1 MRLVVVLA
9 ALVALVAC
17 RPVAG
22 SAPNATEPERHGDP
36 GHRESEAREGDA
48 VSGPDYEEDEEYE
61 EVLPVHQY
69 IVDDLIRVEPVVKP
83 KPTKRGG
90 EKNAGKSR
98 RKKNKGKNKKKG
110 TPCEMEYKNFCIH
123 GECIY
128 LEHLQMVTCKC
139 HQDFFGE
146 RCGEQFMK
154 TQKKNDVAD
163 YSKTVLVVVAVL
175 LSSISF
181 ITVLIIV
188 IVQVRKKMQNDSDVA
203 TAKLRGTSGYLT
215 HPLGHCGWELLP
227 LSPDSSRQRLL
238 QGDVNM
244 PLAAESLAGEDSYH
258 YILA

>member
-1 MRLVVVLA
+1 MPWLSVNSVFFTGLCLNPCSFTQISYVAKCCSRSALLLFISSGAHSSSAHTAFDLHCTGLNGGRVVLKEIYLFSIA
-9 ALVALVAC
+9 RLSHLVLF
-17 RPVAG
+17 
-22 SAPNATEPERHGDP
+22 S
-36 GHRESEAREGDA
+36 
-48 VSGPDYEEDEEYE
+48 
-61 EVLPVHQY
+61 
-69 IVDDLIRVEPVVKP
+69 VEPVVKP

-90 EKNAGKSR
+90 EKNANKSR

-154 TQKKNDVAD
+154 TQRKNDVAD

-188 IVQVRKKMQNDSDVA
+188 IVQ
-203 TAKLRGTSGYLT
+203 GTQMGK
-215 HPLGHCGWELLP
+215 EM
-227 LSPDSSRQRLL
+227 LSVLNTVHAVQMEGTTIP
-238 QGDVNM
+238 
-244 PLAAESLAGEDSYH
+244 A
-258 YILA
+258 

>member
-1 MRLVVVLA
+1 MSLRLRQSLPTPLIDCHGTA
-9 ALVALVAC
+9 GKG
-17 RPVAG
+17 PVRGSRSGRRKSAKCLTNSKHAEPNSSLLPAG
-22 SAPNATEPERHGDP
+22 PGQGEP
-36 GHRESEAREGDA
+36 EAREA
-48 VSGPDYEEDEEYE
+48 EAASGPDYEEDEEYE
-61 EVLPVHQY
+61 EALPVHQY

-90 EKNAGKSR
+90 EKNAGKSK

-154 TQKKNDVAD
+154 TQRKNDVAD

-188 IVQVRKKMQNDSDVA
+188 IVQVRKKCPQYEEKEERK
-203 TAKLRGTSGYLT
+203 KLRQENRN
-215 HPLGHCGWELLP
+215 GHVG
-227 LSPDSSRQRLL
+227 
-238 QGDVNM
+238 V
-244 PLAAESLAGEDSYH
+244 
-258 YILA
+258 

>member
-1 MRLVVVLA
+1 LF
-9 ALVALVAC
+9 
-17 RPVAG
+17 
-22 SAPNATEPERHGDP
+22 S
-36 GHRESEAREGDA
+36 
-48 VSGPDYEEDEEYE
+48 
-61 EVLPVHQY
+61 
-69 IVDDLIRVEPVVKP
+69 VEPVVKP
-83 KPTKRGG
+83 KPAKRGG

-123 GECIY
+123 GECVY

-154 TQKKNDVAD
+154 TQRKNDVAD

-188 IVQVRKKMQNDSDVA
+188 IVQVRKKCPQYEEKEERK
-203 TAKLRGTSGYLT
+203 KLRQENRNVHVG
-215 HPLGHCGWELLP
+215 
-227 LSPDSSRQRLL
+227 
-238 QGDVNM
+238 V
-244 PLAAESLAGEDSYH
+244 
-258 YILA
+258 

>member
-1 MRLVVVLA
+1 MANKVCSGQMPGKDSGCASSRP
-9 ALVALVAC
+9 AC
-17 RPVAG
+17 G
-22 SAPNATEPERHGDP
+22 SSPNATEPQRRGERQP
-36 GHRESEAREGDA
+36 ESREGEP
-48 VSGPDYEEDEEYE
+48 VPGPDYEEDEEEYE
-61 EVLPVHQY
+61 EAPPVHQY

-83 KPTKRGG
+83 KSAKRGG

-110 TPCEMEYKNFCIH
+110 TPCELEYKNFCIH

-128 LEHLQMVTCKC
+128 REHLQMVTCKC

-154 TQKKNDVAD
+154 TQRKNDVAD

-188 IVQVRKKMQNDSDVA
+188 IVQSEYLQLLSAVKGLDKA
-203 TAKLRGTSGYLT
+203 LPSGAQSLQMFNYT
-215 HPLGHCGWELLP
+215 KDWLL
-227 LSPDSSRQRLL
+227 
-238 QGDVNM
+238 
-244 PLAAESLAGEDSYH
+244 A
-258 YILA
+258 

>member
-1 MRLVVVLA
+1 MRAVPLIAALAVLA
-9 ALVALVAC
+9 AC

-22 SAPNATEPERHGDP
+22 SSPNATHLERLGGPGQREPET
-36 GHRESEAREGDA
+36 REG
-48 VSGPDYEEDEEYE
+48 EYE
-61 EVLPVHQY
+61 EALPVHQY

-90 EKNAGKSR
+90 EKNASKSR
-98 RKKNKGKNKKKG
+98 RKKNRGKNKKKG

-154 TQKKNDVAD
+154 TQRKNDVAD

-188 IVQVRKKMQNDSDVA
+188 IVQQQCF
-203 TAKLRGTSGYLT
+203 
-215 HPLGHCGWELLP
+215 P
-227 LSPDSSRQRLL
+227 
-238 QGDVNM
+238 
-244 PLAAESLAGEDSYH
+244 
-258 YILA
+258 

>member
-1 MRLVVVLA
+1 MRAVALIAALAVLA
-9 ALVALVAC
+9 AC

-22 SAPNATEPERHGDP
+22 ASPNATEPERRGGHGQ
-36 GHRESEAREGDA
+36 REPEAREGDA

-61 EVLPVHQY
+61 EALPVHQY
-69 IVDDLIRVEPVVKP
+69 IVDDLIRVAPVVKP

-154 TQKKNDVAD
+154 TQRKNDVAD

-188 IVQVRKKMQNDSDVA
+188 IVQVRKKCPQYEEKEERK
-203 TAKLRGTSGYLT
+203 KLRQENRNSHVG
-215 HPLGHCGWELLP
+215 
-227 LSPDSSRQRLL
+227 
-238 QGDVNM
+238 V
-244 PLAAESLAGEDSYH
+244 
-258 YILA
+258 

>member
-1 MRLVVVLA
+1 
-9 ALVALVAC
+9 
-17 RPVAG
+17 P
-22 SAPNATEPERHGDP
+22 
-36 GHRESEAREGDA
+36 EAREGEA

-61 EVLPVHQY
+61 EALPVHQY

-90 EKNAGKSR
+90 EKNVGKSR

-154 TQKKNDVAD
+154 TQRKNDVAD

-188 IVQVRKKMQNDSDVA
+188 IVQVRKKCPRYEEKEERK
-203 TAKLRGTSGYLT
+203 KLRQENRN
-215 HPLGHCGWELLP
+215 GHVG
-227 LSPDSSRQRLL
+227 
-238 QGDVNM
+238 V
-244 PLAAESLAGEDSYH
+244 
-258 YILA
+258 

>member
-1 MRLVVVLA
+1 MRALALLVALA
-9 ALVALVAC
+9 ALAARLA
-17 RPVAG
+17 AA
-22 SAPNATEPERHGDP
+22 SAANGTQP
-36 GHRESEAREGDA
+36 GPREAEGRQGEA
-48 VSGPDYEEDEEYE
+48 VPGPDYEEEEE
-61 EVLPVHQY
+61 EGEEALPVHQY

-83 KPTKRGG
+83 KTTKRGG

-123 GECIY
+123 GECVY

-154 TQKKNDVAD
+154 TQRKNDVAD

-181 ITVLIIV
+181 VTVLIVV
-188 IVQVRKKMQNDSDVA
+188 IVQVRKKCPQYEEKEERK
-203 TAKLRGTSGYLT
+203 KLRQENRN
-215 HPLGHCGWELLP
+215 GHVG
-227 LSPDSSRQRLL
+227 
-238 QGDVNM
+238 V
-244 PLAAESLAGEDSYH
+244 
-258 YILA
+258 

>member
-1 MRLVVVLA
+1 LF
-9 ALVALVAC
+9 
-17 RPVAG
+17 
-22 SAPNATEPERHGDP
+22 S
-36 GHRESEAREGDA
+36 
-48 VSGPDYEEDEEYE
+48 
-61 EVLPVHQY
+61 
-69 IVDDLIRVEPVVKP
+69 VEPVVKP

-123 GECIY
+123 GECVY

-154 TQKKNDVAD
+154 TQRKNEVAD

-181 ITVLIIV
+181 VTVLIIV
-188 IVQVRKKMQNDSDVA
+188 IVQVRKKCPQYEEKEERK
-203 TAKLRGTSGYLT
+203 KLRQENRN
-215 HPLGHCGWELLP
+215 GHVG
-227 LSPDSSRQRLL
+227 
-238 QGDVNM
+238 V
-244 PLAAESLAGEDSYH
+244 
-258 YILA
+258 

>member
-1 MRLVVVLA
+1 MASQIPGCWPSVRWSYQLETGEEREHANRA
-9 ALVALVAC
+9 A
-17 RPVAG
+17 AG
-22 SAPNATEPERHGDP
+22 SSPNATEPRRHEER
-36 GHRESEAREGDA
+36 EAGSREGEP
-48 VSGPDYEEDEEYE
+48 VPGPDYEEDEEEYE
-61 EVLPVHQY
+61 EAPPVHQY

-83 KPTKRGG
+83 KPAKRGG

-98 RKKNKGKNKKKG
+98 RKKNRGKNKKKG

-154 TQKKNDVAD
+154 TQRKNDVAD

-188 IVQVRKKMQNDSDVA
+188 IVQVRKKCPQYEEKEERK
-203 TAKLRGTSGYLT
+203 KLRQENRNGNVG
-215 HPLGHCGWELLP
+215 
-227 LSPDSSRQRLL
+227 
-238 QGDVNM
+238 V
-244 PLAAESLAGEDSYH
+244 
-258 YILA
+258 

>member
-1 MRLVVVLA
+1 QRTSVLPPCSETMLLNFDCCMEQLSPLVSVWLYCFSPGCEMPCCTLTCFLMTGSPAVTISLLPTKFCNSLFAQSSIPRLSDVVLF
-9 ALVALVAC
+9 
-17 RPVAG
+17 P
-22 SAPNATEPERHGDP
+22 
-36 GHRESEAREGDA
+36 
-48 VSGPDYEEDEEYE
+48 
-61 EVLPVHQY
+61 
-69 IVDDLIRVEPVVKP
+69 VEPVVKP

-90 EKNAGKSR
+90 EKNASKSR
-98 RKKNKGKNKKKG
+98 RKKNRGKNKKKG

-154 TQKKNDVAD
+154 TQRKNDVAD

-188 IVQVRKKMQNDSDVA
+188 IVHYS
-203 TAKLRGTSGYLT
+203 
-215 HPLGHCGWELLP
+215 
-227 LSPDSSRQRLL
+227 
-238 QGDVNM
+238 
-244 PLAAESLAGEDSYH
+244 AAEHKQEVEEECLC
-258 YILA
+258 

>member
-1 MRLVVVLA
+1 MESKEQGASRQTGVPAITRRVPDAVTRAASRLPREAVGARSLEA
-9 ALVALVAC
+9 FKARMDGAWSNP
-17 RPVAG
+17 REPG
-22 SAPNATEPERHGDP
+22 S
-36 GHRESEAREGDA
+36 REGEP
-48 VSGPDYEEDEEYE
+48 VPGPDYEEDEEEYE
-61 EVLPVHQY
+61 EAPPVHQY

-83 KPTKRGG
+83 KPAKRGG

-154 TQKKNDVAD
+154 TQRKNDVAD

-175 LSSISF
+175 LSSVSF

-188 IVQVRKKMQNDSDVA
+188 IVQVRKKCPQYEEKEERK
-203 TAKLRGTSGYLT
+203 KLRQENRN
-215 HPLGHCGWELLP
+215 GHVG
-227 LSPDSSRQRLL
+227 
-238 QGDVNM
+238 V
-244 PLAAESLAGEDSYH
+244 
-258 YILA
+258 

>member
-1 MRLVVVLA
+1 MRAVALLA
-9 ALVALVAC
+9 ALAALAAC
-17 RPVAG
+17 RLAAAS
-22 SAPNATEPERHGDP
+22 SANATEPERRRAP
-36 GHRESEAREGDA
+36 GPREPLARVGEA
-48 VSGPDYEEDEEYE
+48 VSAADYEEDEEYE
-61 EVLPVHQY
+61 EAAPVHQY

-83 KPTKRGG
+83 KPTKRGS

-128 LEHLQMVTCKC
+128 LEHLQTVTCKC

-154 TQKKNDVAD
+154 TQRKNDVAD

-175 LSSISF
+175 LSGVSF

-188 IVQVRKKMQNDSDVA
+188 IVQTILMWPLPSCRVA
-203 TAKLRGTSGYLT
+203 
-215 HPLGHCGWELLP
+215 
-227 LSPDSSRQRLL
+227 
-238 QGDVNM
+238 
-244 PLAAESLAGEDSYH
+244 LAT
-258 YILA
+258 

>member
-1 MRLVVVLA
+1 LF
-9 ALVALVAC
+9 
-17 RPVAG
+17 
-22 SAPNATEPERHGDP
+22 S
-36 GHRESEAREGDA
+36 
-48 VSGPDYEEDEEYE
+48 
-61 EVLPVHQY
+61 
-69 IVDDLIRVEPVVKP
+69 VEPVVKP

-188 IVQVRKKMQNDSDVA
+188 IVQVRKKCPQYEEKEERK
-203 TAKLRGTSGYLT
+203 KLRQESRN
-215 HPLGHCGWELLP
+215 GHVG
-227 LSPDSSRQRLL
+227 
-238 QGDVNM
+238 V
-244 PLAAESLAGEDSYH
+244 
-258 YILA
+258 